1 MKKSPRINIC
11 DLVIPC
17 SEKRVFLKIN
27 QDEFSPKNTEQ
38 QLIKLE
44 ILAPEKLN
52 SETVS

>member
-17 SEKRVFLKIN
+17 SEKRVFKTN

-38 QLIKLE
+38 QLIKQE

-52 SETVS
+52 SEKVS